1 MENLKICSKCI
12 QPNTRPGIF
21 FNDENICGACIYEE
35 EKKKI
40 NWSERKKE
48 LNQIITTVK
57 EKKSD
62 YDCAIGGYKMA
73 YKTFERLKD
82 DDYYGLERINKEKI
96 AIKFE
101 CKELPTT

>member
-62 YDCAIGGYKMA
+62 YDCAIGVSGGKDSTKQA
-73 YKTFERLKD
+73 ITARDVLGLKCLLVNYQPD
-82 DDYYGLERINKEKI
+82 NLSLIHI
-96 AIKFE
+96 
-101 CKELPTT
+101 

>member
-1 MENLKICSKCI
+1 MFS
-12 QPNTRPGIF
+12 
-21 FNDENICGACIYEE
+21 
-35 EKKKI
+35 
-40 NWSERKKE
+40 SH
-48 LNQIITTVK
+48 
-57 EKKSD
+57 

>member
-1 MENLKICSKCI
+1 MKFILILHLCSVITGKCTESTI
-12 QPNTRPGIF
+12 SGLMF
-21 FNDENICGACIYEE
+21 
-35 EKKKI
+35 
-40 NWSERKKE
+40 S
-48 LNQIITTVK
+48 
-57 EKKSD
+57 SH